1 MQIKIFGEWDMRKFT
16 KIMAMLLA
24 VLLLVGIMP
33 PKAQAAGSTKL
44 IALTFDDGPSSA
56 NTGRLLDGLKA
67 RGAHVS
73 FFMTGQNAKNNPRLV
88 KRAYEEGHQICSHSY
103 DHALL
108 TDLTNAEIKQQ
119 LSKTNNILD
128 DAIGYD
134 LAYSLRP
141 PYGGYSDRV
150 LNTVGTPC
158 YYWSVDTRD
167 WESRNANAAYNM
179 FMKYA
184 KDGSIVL
191 MHDLYGTTVTA
202 ALNAIDTLKKQGFE
216 FVTLNELQVRRGVTP
231 TAGKIYFDVY
241 PTSKG
246 TGKALSSPVISYKQT
261 DDGKKVVIT
270 GDSRARIIYTT
281 DGTDPT
287 PEHGYRYKGAFSV
300 KDKTTVKAISVVYWN
315 GFKSGIVSKKISY
328 TKLATPKITAA
339 NGKITLSGLTNGAS
353 YYYTT
358 NGTTPTASSYKYTG
372 SFAAKPDTV
381 YTVKGMGAGYYAS
394 GTVWATY
401 GSSGKLYTDVV
412 PDIWYYKAADR
423 AVGEGILDLNGTRL
437 APHSSVTRAK
447 LVGMLYR
454 MAGSPIVEGGLPFFD
469 VPENAAY
476 YNAVCWAYKNGITIG
491 CGFGRFMPDEYVTR
505 EQTCAFLARYAQSC
519 GMKLNE
525 LDKTAINDFADCEQ
539 VEPSVA
545 DSVNA
550 MCALGIVKGYED
562 GTIGPKLSVT
572 RAEAATMLTRLEDIL
587 K

>member
-1 MQIKIFGEWDMRKFT
+1 MRKFT

-73 FFMTGQNAKNNPRLV
+73 FFMTGENAKRNPSLV
-88 KRAYEEGHQICSHSY
+88 KRAYEEGHQICSHTY

-261 DDGKKVVIT
+261 DGGKKVVIT

-339 NGKITLSGLTNGAS
+339 NGRITLSGLTNGAS

-372 SFAAKPDTV
+372 SFAAEPDTV

>member
-1 MQIKIFGEWDMRKFT
+1 M
-16 KIMAMLLA
+16 
-24 VLLLVGIMP
+24 
-33 PKAQAAGSTKL
+33 
-44 IALTFDDGPSSA
+44 
-56 NTGRLLDGLKA
+56 
-67 RGAHVS
+67 
-73 FFMTGQNAKNNPRLV
+73 
-88 KRAYEEGHQICSHSY
+88 
-103 DHALL
+103 L

-287 PEHGYRYKGAFSV
+287 PDHGYRYKGAFSV

-328 TKLATPKITAA
+328 TTLSTPKISAE
-339 NGKITLSGLTNGAS
+339 NGRITLSGLTNGAS

-372 SFAAKPDTV
+372 SFAAEPDTV
-381 YTVKGMGAGYYAS
+381 YTVKGIGGGYYSS

>member
-1 MQIKIFGEWDMRKFT
+1 MRKFT

-73 FFMTGQNAKNNPRLV
+73 FFMTGENAKRNPSLV
-88 KRAYEEGHQICSHSY
+88 KRAYEEGHQICSHTY

-246 TGKALSSPVISYKQT
+246 TGKALGSPVISFKQT
-261 DDGKKVVIT
+261 DGGKKVVIT